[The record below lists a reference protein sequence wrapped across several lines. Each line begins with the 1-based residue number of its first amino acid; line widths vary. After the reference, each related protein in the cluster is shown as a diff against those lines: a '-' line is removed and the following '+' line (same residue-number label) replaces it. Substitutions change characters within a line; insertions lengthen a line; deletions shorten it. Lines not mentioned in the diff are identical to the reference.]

1 MIKIGITGST
11 GSLGKVI
18 LKKKLIYLV
27 LREILEKKSLENW
40 IKKNKIKLFFI

>member
-18 LKKKLIYLV
+18 LKKKKFNISCFKGDI
-27 LREILEKKSLENW
+27 RKK
-40 IKKNKIKLFFI
+40 KKV